1 MRENQTD
8 RMDKEIVIQALIIY
22 KQQETQKLENT
33 ERQLK
38 TTRERLQAINNI
50 IEERRG
56 SDPNHTER
64 VRQEIEEGEWEKYFL
79 KGERAC
85 ILDRI
90 ERIVGE
96 LERLQESN

>member
-1 MRENQTD
+1 MVN
-8 RMDKEIVIQALIIY
+8 A
-22 KQQETQKLENT
+22 
-33 ERQLK
+33 
-38 TTRERLQAINNI
+38 
-50 IEERRG
+50 
-56 SDPNHTER
+56 NHTDR